1 MALKVL
7 IVDDDMPM
15 RTSLKTLIDWES
27 NGYVICGDVANGSN
41 AITFMS
47 KCQPDI
53 VITDMNMPIMD
64 GVELIEYL
72 QEKLPH
78 VKIIALSGYD
88 DFDYVRQSMKKGAV
102 DYLLKHKLTADVLL
116 EVLNTV
122 RTSILKERKERD
134 DIKFKQEILASAT
147 DIIRNTFVNKLIQG
161 EFTDKESIAAE
172 LKYAGVDIDLRNLVV
187 VAVEIDDYQLLR
199 EKYAPKDLSR
209 LINTFMDLS
218 RNILQESGMGFIEH
232 IKDGEFIIIFSF
244 GHSASTLFVSNRVT
258 NDISRM
264 KTSIKRY
271 LNITASFGVSKLCPD
286 IMDIG
291 KFYNEAKELL
301 RDKFYMGKDR
311 VFTHEPLKTASEKYF
326 SLELKE
332 ERKIILLAKSQ
343 KKEELNDFISGLF
356 NEMKKQNVGHHYVQ
370 MVTAELVNIAR
381 RVAREMGIDFAGLFS
396 EKEATHDIV
405 TKYDTADDIKHW
417 VLDIF
422 DKLVSAIEMRDIKDS
437 YSEITL
443 NAIKFI
449 WKNYNKNI
457 SLNDA
462 AEYSGVSSAYL
473 SRVFKEDTGKGFIEY
488 LNNYRIERAKIL
500 IQSGDIIIK
509 EIYSD
514 LGFNNY
520 NYFFKVF
527 KEFVGMTPN
536 EYEESLKINS

>member
-134 DIKFKQEILASAT
+134 DRKFKQEILASAT
-147 DIIRNTFVNKLIQG
+147 DIIRHTFVNKLIQG
-161 EFTDKESIAAE
+161 EFSDTESIAAE
-172 LKYAGVDIDLRNLVV
+172 LKYADIDIELRNLVV
-187 VAVEIDDYQLLR
+187 VAVEIDDYSFLK
-199 EKYAPKDLSR
+199 EKYNPKELNR
-209 LINTFMDLS
+209 LIKTFMDLS
-218 RNILQESGMGFIEH
+218 KNILQESGKALIEH
-232 IKDGEFIIIFSF
+232 VKDGDFIIIFSF
-244 GHSASTLFVSNRVT
+244 GYSASTLFVSNRVV
-258 NDISRM
+258 NDISRI
-264 KTSIKRY
+264 KTSLKRY

-286 IMDIG
+286 IIELS
-291 KFYNEAKELL
+291 KSYKEAKELL
-301 RDKFYMGKDR
+301 RDKFYMGKDK
-311 VFTHEPLKTASEKYF
+311 VFTHEPLKTEDEKYF
-326 SLELKE
+326 SLELKD
-332 ERKIILLAKSQ
+332 ERKIMLLAKFY
-343 KKEELNDFISGLF
+343 KKDELNDFITGLF
-356 NEMKKQNVGHHYVQ
+356 DEMKKRNVRHHYVQ

-381 RVAREMGIDFAGLFS
+381 RVAREMGVDFTGLFS
-396 EKEATHDIV
+396 GKEVPHDIV
-405 TKYDTADDIKHW
+405 TKYDTANDIKQW
-417 VLDIF
+417 VLGIF
-422 DKLVSAIEMRDIKDS
+422 EKLACAIERREIKAH
-437 YSEITL
+437 YSDITL
-443 NAIKFI
+443 KAIKYI
-449 WKNYNKNI
+449 GQHYNTNI

-462 AEYSGVSSAYL
+462 AEFSGVSSAYL
-473 SRVFKEDTGKGFIEY
+473 SRVFKEDTGKGFVEY
-488 LNNYRIERAKIL
+488 LNNYRIEKAKIL
-500 IQSGDIIIK
+500 IQGGDIVIK

-527 KEFVGMTPN
+527 KEYVGMTPN
-536 EYEESLKINS
+536 DYEESLKINA